1 MASGNYDGY
10 LKFDTKVDTSGFQS
24 ALGKLGSTALKS
36 VGAVAG
42 TLSALGGAAIKQG
55 IEFESAFA
63 GIKKTVDATDEEFK
77 KLESSILSM
86 SERIPQ
92 SASDLAEI
100 GEAAGQLG
108 IKTENID
115 GFIETMA
122 NLGVATN
129 MSSEEAANSL
139 ARLAN
144 ITQMPRTEFNRLGS
158 TIVALGNNLAT
169 TESEITEMG
178 LRIAGAGNQVG
189 MSEAQIM
196 AFSGALSSVGI
207 EAEAGGTAFST
218 LLSKM
223 NLAVSKGGKD
233 LQNFAKV
240 AGQSASEFQKS
251 FQTDASGAVLS
262 FINGLSNISAS
273 GGSAIATLDEIGLSD
288 VRMRDAMLRA
298 AGASNVFTEAL
309 QIGETA
315 WEENAALTK
324 EAEQRY
330 ATMESRIT
338 LLKNSI
344 QNLGIAFY
352 QTTNEDIGQAV
363 DILTGYVGR
372 LQDAF
377 AENGINGLVS
387 ELGNVFAD
395 LSVNIANAAPAIIDS
410 AISLIQSFVSG
421 IQSNLPSI
429 VSSAIEIV
437 ESLLN
442 GIASMI
448 PQILQAG
455 IDMIV
460 TLGQGIVQSIP
471 QLLPIA
477 IDTIL
482 GYYEQLLDNIDL
494 LVDAGIDMLFA
505 LAEGLIDALPAIL
518 DKAPVIIEKLVN
530 AITNNLPKI
539 MSVGMELIVKL
550 VIGLIKAIPSLIK
563 AIPQIIAAI
572 VKGFFDLASN
582 FVDIG
587 KNIVKGIWEGISNF
601 GSWIYGKIKEFCGNI
616 VDKIKGFF
624 GIHSPSRVMRDEV
637 GKMIVEGI
645 AVGIKENSEEVSKEF
660 QKLLDD
666 LDLQKEMGA
675 ISDAEYYKEL
685 ERLRDQYLDKGTKDW
700 WNYTQKIIEYEEKS
714 LQEQKNAIVSAYTEI
729 AQAAKAELSEIEQA
743 QSKLADKMKAYGSLY
758 TEWTTT
764 IKGGGENGQD
774 LVFTEYRLND
784 LSKDIEALEAYK
796 NALLAVKERGAPDG
810 FFEVLQDLG
819 IDEGTQFAN
828 TLLGLSD
835 EEFKKYLDDWNR
847 KNEVADSISKEFYK
861 DKTDETLK
869 EIEDELAAWYGTIP
883 EGFLTEGKLSA
894 EKFGEGFMEQLDSVF
909 KEMEEAVSM
918 NVSRISPTLTFG
930 GGGAAGGN
938 TTYSTTNQTFT
949 IGTSKNTTSEQI
961 AQWQNATEV
970 ARLRGQA

>member
-1 MASGNYDGY
+1 MGFGNYDGS
-10 LKFDTKVDTSGFQS
+10 LKFDTKLDTSGFQG
-24 ALGKLGSTALKS
+24 ALGKLGGIAVKS
-36 VGAVAG
+36 VGAVTG
-42 TLSALGGAAIKQG
+42 ALAAMGGAAIKQG

-63 GIKKTVDATDEEFK
+63 GIKKTVNATDEEFQ

-92 SASDLAEI
+92 SASDLAAI
-100 GEAAGQLG
+100 GESAGQLG
-108 IKTENID
+108 IKTENIE

-129 MSSEEAANSL
+129 MTSENAATSL

-144 ITQMPRTEFNRLGS
+144 ITQMPQTEFDRLGS

-218 LLSKM
+218 LLSKI

-251 FQTDASGAVLS
+251 FQNDASGAVLG
-262 FINGLSNISAS
+262 FINGLSNINAS

-309 QIGETA
+309 QIGEAA
-315 WEENAALTK
+315 WEENTALTK

-330 ATMESRIT
+330 STMESRIT
-338 LLKNSI
+338 LLKNAV

-352 QTTNEDIGQAV
+352 KTTNEDVGQAV
-363 DILTGYVGR
+363 DVLTGYVKQ

-377 AENGINGLVS
+377 SEGGINGLVS
-387 ELGNVFAD
+387 ELGDVLAD
-395 LSVNIANAAPAIIDS
+395 LSVNIANAAPAMVDS
-410 AISLIQSFVSG
+410 AISLIQSFISG
-421 IQSNLPSI
+421 IQLKLPEI
-429 VSSAIEIV
+429 TQSAFEIIESFINGIS
-437 ESLLN
+437 SLL
-442 GIASMI
+442 
-448 PQILQAG
+448 PQILQVG
-455 IDMIV
+455 IDIIV
-460 TLGQGIVQSIP
+460 NLANGISQNLP
-471 QLLPIA
+471 QLLVSAVDVIFK
-477 IDTIL
+477 L
-482 GYYEQLLDNIDL
+482 YNQYLDNIDL
-494 LVDAGIDMLFA
+494 FVDAGIQLMLA
-505 LAEGLIDALPAIL
+505 LTDGIVEAVPKIL
-518 DKAPVIIEKLVN
+518 DEAPNIIDKIINAFANNSPKMMEAGIQLTIKL
-530 AITNNLPKI
+530 
-539 MSVGMELIVKL
+539 G
-550 VIGLIKAIPSLIK
+550 IGLIKAIPSLIK
-563 AIPQIIAAI
+563 AIPKIIVAI
-572 VKGFFDLASN
+572 VKGFAAYNQKISE
-582 FVDIG
+582 IG
-587 KNIVKGIWEGISNF
+587 NNIVKGIWEGIKNF

-624 GIHSPSRVMRDEV
+624 GIHSPSRIMRDEV
-637 GKMIVEGI
+637 GKMLVEGI
-645 AVGIKENSEEVSKEF
+645 VVGIKENSDEVSKEF

-666 LDLQKEMGA
+666 LDLKKKLGVV
-675 ISDAEYYKEL
+675 SDSEYYREL
-685 ERLRDQYLDKGTKDW
+685 ERLRDQYLEKGTKDW
-700 WNYTQKIIEYEEKS
+700 WNYTEKIISYENSVVEN
-714 LQEQKNAIVSAYTEI
+714 QKNAIVSAYTEI
-729 AQAAKAELSEIEQA
+729 AKSAKAKLSEIEQA

-796 NALLAVKERGAPDG
+796 NALLAVKERGTPDG

-869 EIEDELAAWYGTIP
+869 EIEDELTAWYGTIP

-909 KEMEEAVSM
+909 KEVEDAVAL
-918 NVSRISPTLTFG
+918 NVSRISPTLTIG
-930 GGGAAGGN
+930 GGGASGGN
-938 TTYSTTNQTFT
+938 TTYSTTHQTFT